1 MKEKSIISRRQFLA
15 LSAATA
21 AGALLSACQPAA
33 TPTPA
38 PAKATEA
45 KPAAAT
51 AAPAKADV
59 QELKIASAFFSG
71 ASKGDLAPIDP
82 ARRGTWGFH
91 SLLWAPLVAGD
102 TAGNVLK
109 EYSLAESWEISPDGK
124 VYTFKLRKNAKFS
137 DGVPITAEDVV
148 GVLGYYGMMNYKEAT
163 GIRDNFK
170 LASRLLWDVEGIT
183 DSSKPYDEYGAVD
196 VKGAKAID
204 ANTVQITLTAPSV
217 TFIKRLTVSLA
228 IFKFKDLQAAKGTK
242 FDQFDFWTSKAAS
255 SGPYKI
261 AEAVPGNRVVMVP
274 NEHYFGPKPQIT
286 RITQMWVAE
295 DMNTILTAFGNKE
308 LDMVAMSI
316 TGDLARQAMGDA
328 NLSKALIEVP
338 MWQVAQFWMTPNVP
352 LDDRSVRRA
361 ISMAVNKDGLISLL
375 NAGAKTPLYR
385 RANTHRNSNVPHCT
399 GELAKVTP
407 LPYDPAKAKE
417 ELAKSKYGASVVE
430 KELHILSQSASDLPL
445 CEAMQKMLQENLGFK
460 KVIVHTEKVPDL
472 TKPPFPLHLWFNTQQ
487 PWYPDLTDTLRN
499 MTTYVREKEWTPDEP
514 RSYVTV
520 GYEPELAKLV
530 EQARNENDEAK
541 RCNLVQQAMQMWND
555 VAFSLDFGEP
565 VGYYL
570 IQPWVQGITWYG
582 NAGQGK
588 PLHFDKVWV
597 AKK

>member
-1 MKEKSIISRRQFLA
+1 MKEKSTLSRRQFLA

-51 AAPAKADV
+51 AAPVKADV
-59 QELKIASAFFSG
+59 QELKVASAFFSG
-71 ASKGDLAPIDP
+71 TTSGDMAPIDP

-109 EYSLAESWEISPDGK
+109 DYSLAESWDISPDGK
-124 VYTFKLRKNAKFS
+124 VYTFKMRKNAKFS
-137 DGVPITAEDVV
+137 DGTPITADDVI

-170 LASRLLWDVEGIT
+170 LASRLLWDIEGIT

-204 ANTVQITLTAPSV
+204 ANTLQLTLTAPSV

-242 FDQFDFWTSKAAS
+242 FDQYDFWVTKAAS
-255 SGPYKI
+255 SGAYKI
-261 AEAVPGNRVVMVP
+261 AEVVPGNRVVMVP
-274 NEHYFGPKPQIT
+274 NENYFGPKPQISK
-286 RITQMWVAE
+286 ITQSWVAA

-308 LDMVAMSI
+308 LDMVALSI
-316 TGDLARQAMGDA
+316 TGDVARQAMGDA
-328 NLSKALIEVP
+328 NLSKALVEMP
-338 MWQVAQFWMTPNVP
+338 MWFVAQFWMTPNVP
-352 LDDRSVRRA
+352 LDDRAVRRA
-361 ISMAVNKDGLISLL
+361 VSMAINKDGLISLL
-375 NAGAKTPLYR
+375 NAGAKTPLFR

-399 GELAKVTP
+399 TELAKVTA

-417 ELAKSKYGASVVE
+417 ELAKSKYGASVVD
-430 KELHILSQSASDLPL
+430 KELHILSQSSSDLPL

-460 KVIVHTEKVPDL
+460 KVTVHTEKVPDL
-472 TKPPFPLHLWFNTQQ
+472 TKPPFPLHFWYNTQQ

-499 MTTYVREKEWTPDEP
+499 MTTYVREKEWTPEEP

-520 GYEPELAKLV
+520 GFEPDLAKLV

-541 RCNLVQQAMQMWND
+541 RCTLVQQSMQTWND

-565 VGYYL
+565 VAYYL

-588 PLHFDKVWV
+588 PLNFDKVWV